1 MSKIVS
7 DLEIYFSQIPKHKFR
22 HHFRDRL
29 NPLYTCCIEAKTIT
43 LFFTVLPL
51 LYENQI
57 ILINDLENSDQSLL
71 TLSDIILVNLLLYGN
86 EKFNGKKNCTMLM
99 CTIKFLKN
107 FQRFEGQL
115 IMNVPHYPL
124 PPLSISHRF
133 NYCSFSL

>member
-115 IMNVPHYPL
+115 IMNVFFLRYPHCPITPFL
-124 PPLSISHRF
+124 L
-133 NYCSFSL
+133 